1 MHQIHTKYTKEFKC
15 YVINQQWKKYMNE
28 YMYGQGIDSMGEC
41 THGLIRGCVAAI
53 ITSNAVPTTCGLSLS
68 RNITSPGRQP

>member
-28 YMYGQGIDSMGEC
+28 YMYGQGIGRMYTRTDSWLG
-41 THGLIRGCVAAI
+41 GCYYYLQCCAHNVRIVI
-53 ITSNAVPTTCGLSLS
+53 IQEYNQS
-68 RNITSPGRQP
+68 R